1 MADEDILNEVVD
13 KLDQLE
19 KRVKSL
25 ESFLKLDIPLLK
37 LRVDMLATAMNSL
50 KSTGKT
56 SLLLSAASPKETP
69 AKTTD
74 AALTERLDEIAQRL
88 AIVELLSGQNY
99 TDIVKLRLAK

>member
-1 MADEDILNEVVD
+1 MTLLSQAKGLIFMADEDILNEVVD

-37 LRVDMLATAMNSL
+37 LRVDMLETAMTSL

-56 SLLLSAASPKETP
+56 SLLLSAASPKET
-69 AKTTD
+69 
-74 AALTERLDEIAQRL
+74 
-88 AIVELLSGQNY
+88 
-99 TDIVKLRLAK
+99 